1 MTTPN
6 TAIIRNA
13 SVPDLDRLHEIAVA
27 AWTPI
32 HDSCL
37 RILGDA
43 IFSDMFSGWY
53 LNWCRFKKEWVEDP
67 KQSRVIVTELD
78 GQVVGFATWHPLNPK
93 AGEVSGNAVDPKFQG
108 RGFGSRQVKKIIEII
123 KAQGAQAAYVLTWLD
138 PTHAPARAQ
147 YRAGG
152 LTRPI
157 PMAWYMNSLHAVAND
172 PIRPSLKVV
181 PATPGY
187 KPALMEI
194 TETVWGPIADENSR
208 RTGGVYA
215 LCYPDM
221 INKKKEDVS
230 KRLAE
235 KPETVSI
242 VLDAERPVG
251 FCLLDLNG
259 PWEKEKKCG
268 GISSL
273 GVLPAA
279 RGRGAATA
287 LCMEAFRAF
296 RERGLRHARMIVS
309 HGEDTDSTRCFCNTI
324 GLHRQ
329 IPIVGLFGQL

>member
-1 MTTPN
+1 MTAPN
-6 TAIIRNA
+6 ATTIRKA
-13 SVPDLDRLHEIAVA
+13 SVSDLDRIHEIAVA

-32 HDSCL
+32 YDSCL

-53 LNWCRFKKEWVEDP
+53 LNWCRFKKEHVEDP
-67 KQSRVIVTELD
+67 ARSRVIVTELD

-108 RGFGSRQVKKIIEII
+108 RGFGSRQVKKVIEYI
-123 KAQGAQAAYVLTWLD
+123 KAEGAQAAYVLTWLD

-172 PIRPSLKVV
+172 PIRPRLKVT
-181 PATPGY
+181 PATPEC
-187 KPALMEI
+187 KAALMEI
-194 TETVWGPIADENSR
+194 IGAVWEPIADENSR

-215 LCYPDM
+215 LCYPDL
-221 INKKKEDVS
+221 INKKKEDVC

-235 KPETVSI
+235 KPETLSV
-242 VLDAERPVG
+242 VLDGGRPVG
-251 FCLLDLNG
+251 FCLLDLDE
-259 PWEKEKKCG
+259 PKKCG
-268 GISSL
+268 SISSL
-273 GVLPAA
+273 GVLPSA

-296 RERGLRHARMIVS
+296 RERGLRHARMIVG
-309 HGEDTDSTRCFCNTI
+309 HGEDTESTRCFCNTV

-329 IPIVGLFGQL
+329 IPIVGLFGPLSSV